1 MLGLGSVTVSCF
13 FSVGIVTTG
22 SSAVASAGNY
32 GTMSAEVAGNTLT
45 AENIVVTN
53 GVLTVGF
60 NQPSGWIVADNFK
73 LYYMGEDMTIYVEA
87 YHNAL
92 TTAQGVDQA
101 APMNGEV
108 LTALQSALST
118 YASVDETNKA
128 ALLAATSALGN
139 AASDATNS
147 VAAYAKAA
155 SAIATAEAMQ
165 VNNNFVTPA
174 AATTFADAIAAIK
187 TPYTSR
193 TLANEEAENAGTS
206 LGVVAVSWHA
216 AATNTPA
223 SNYIISTWPA
233 NITVN
238 DWSVEGAGDGSNYL
252 VPFFQ
257 DWIGDGESLAAKTWT
272 ATLTGLE
279 NGIYT
284 VSAWVRVRAKNGATA
299 ADATGITMDVNGGG
313 EGEFAPVDV
322 TQGTQVGESQFQ
334 LATYEA
340 VGKVLDGTLT
350 LNFNVLDGNNISWLS
365 FKDVKYVRTGD
376 IDPTDYRAAVA
387 ARLETAQGLVNE
399 VMNADVDADLN
410 AKIAATAGYEEST
423 DIAALEQMANDLDAA
438 ITAAQ
443 TSVANYQEAAAIV
456 NAASTLDEAG
466 QAVYNSNNKVLEVKA
481 AYDNKTL
488 VAVTEEQKDLCQA
501 ALKTAVKA
509 QTTDGADW
517 TLLIDNP
524 GFEGTFKSIDN
535 PQANRDIY
543 QPEGWTAVWANGNEN
558 DLTSLNSSCTQW
570 NNFAD
575 MPQPADGGNNVY
587 WIRYNWGKQ
596 SSITLNQTV
605 NLPAGLYE
613 LGAEGYLSNA
623 TNCKATLSAKFGD
636 EVALVDFTASEW
648 TKKAVQFY
656 ISEAQDVEFIYN
668 FTENVPSTPTE
679 IKAGVDNFTLTSRAA
694 ADAEDYA
701 ALNAAIKN
709 AESMKIGFKAGEY
722 APYTNVA
729 VLTPL
734 AAAKAIDQTAVNAKS
749 AVVIATSLLNDAQSS
764 WVENAE
770 DMPIVYNGT
779 FVASENDGAP
789 AGWETDNAAGLGG
802 ALHARAF
809 VLNPGDGNYDNLA
822 SFDQDDATRSAFY
835 VRFDGTNSTRTTD
848 YTYGETVGYTMPLE
862 AGVYR
867 VKLMAGGW
875 GKTQPLNVKFEDA
888 ESTIKGEQT
897 VEMTNLADGSGVA
910 ASFNF
915 LSEVE
920 AGDYKLV
927 VSNGNIEADNAVAFS
942 NVQITLEITAADLE
956 TLRGEIINLRT
967 QVEGYTELPE
977 PLATEAAAA
986 VAEAYGYINEHEC
999 DPALLNACKD
1009 RLQAV
1014 VDAVEAAAWQAQ
1026 IADAQTLAADDD
1038 AVAVG
1043 KLRDAIEDAIIIIV
1057 PTDEQKAALQAAV
1070 DQFNLDNADQESDQT
1085 AKVATNGWKKFDGS
1099 AAGVCATQYAP
1110 AIDTYDGRKNV
1121 NLAESYEEGTAE
1133 GTAVTRLGT
1142 IIYQDITGLK
1152 NGSYKVGFYGNAF
1165 FTEGRAEMTSPMEDG
1180 ATDVAYVF
1188 ANDQQAFITA
1198 HIATS
1203 TTENN
1208 FKEFNVEVTDGTI
1221 RLGMGKEKAGTNW
1234 HTMQIYQLTWF
1245 TSAKAL
1251 YALDKADMEAAILL
1265 AGTLY
1270 EDPYKTNGKE
1280 ELQQAIAEANA
1291 ARISNHLNIAE
1302 FETEIAKLNAAIE
1315 AFKVANYVAFNGTFY
1330 VKNAAGKFMAAGH
1343 NWGTRGIVNETGLD
1357 LTLTPNNEN
1366 KVKIDSRVSNGG
1378 DNHFLSEGL
1387 YMDGAAFAWAIEQVG
1402 AEEYSIGNGAQYI
1415 GVDAEDNLAL
1425 VNEPFAWQF
1434 LDAATVD
1441 AGRLADGLAAM
1452 AAATADNGVDATF
1465 LLKDADFNRNDL
1477 RQEAWTKVQGQT
1489 GAGHSMNLGGGGAN
1503 GYGCAEAY
1511 HTDFTVSQVVANAPA
1526 GVYKLSAQGFYRQD
1540 EAAEEAIPVFY
1551 IGDATAEVPVKT
1563 GTENDMNAAG
1573 ASFAA
1578 GNYEIEP
1585 VEFVFDG
1592 EGDLEVGIR
1601 GTAVNQWVI
1610 WDNFRLTYYGPAPVT
1625 KYAITVAPAEN
1636 GNVVADKAEA
1646 EEGETVTLTATP
1658 AANYQFAG
1666 AYYMLNEEKVDI
1678 TIDGNTASFAM
1689 PAAAVNVIATFGQKT
1704 DYTDHIVNADL
1715 TGTDPKGFD
1724 DAGTKGIDG
1733 SGIVKAGNNAQFDFK
1748 QTISLPAGQYK
1759 LTAQAAYRYSNTNTD
1774 DEQKE
1779 YDAIANGE
1787 TTKFA
1792 SLYATIGE
1800 KTVSTLVQ
1808 NRYDGASET
1817 DYAAGS
1823 GSVVVNEKYVP
1834 NSSAAV
1840 QAWFNAGQY
1849 VNEVTFN
1856 LTADGN
1862 VTIGIEKTAQPEV
1875 GDYTVIGP
1883 WKLTRLGDAQPEYAI
1898 TVAPAENGNVVADKV
1913 TAAAGETV
1921 KVTATPDEGYM
1932 VDYGYYVYNETQYD
1946 FESIDMEH
1954 NIATFT
1960 MPAGPVSVVLAFKQ
1974 AKVAYQFVPSEWGA
1988 GDAGRISPENVVAD
2002 DEAGT
2007 ITVDKTGANNV
2018 NLNFHTTKRYVLSA
2032 SQRYFVIKA
2041 TGLATGDTDSYLW
2054 WLNHNNNGSQI
2065 VPTAIFVENGETV
2078 FAWDAITSGIG
2089 GTIGLE
2095 ETELNGTAELT
2106 TTFGMTLADD
2116 AVPAVISY
2124 IGFQETIPEPVEEFA
2139 YEFVP
2144 SEWVAG
2150 DAGRI
2155 SPENVT
2161 ADDDMCTITV
2171 NKTGD
2176 NNVNLNF
2183 KTNKLYYV
2191 ENVDYFVI
2199 KAKGVSTEAGAS
2211 LLWWLNGKNDGG
2223 LSFEPTSTATEDD
2236 DTIILE
2242 WKISECGNI
2251 GENINPVGK
2260 SYLLGGEGWTTTFGL
2275 TQADA
2280 LTPVVISYIGYG
2292 TKSATAISAAKSHNG
2307 EGALKDGKYL
2317 IKGEIVIVKN
2327 GKLYKA
2333 NGQLK

>member
-1 MLGLGSVTVSCF
+1 M
-13 FSVGIVTTG
+13 
-22 SSAVASAGNY
+22 
-32 GTMSAEVAGNTLT
+32 
-45 AENIVVTN
+45 
-53 GVLTVGF
+53 
-60 NQPSGWIVADNFK
+60 
-73 LYYMGEDMTIYVEA
+73 
-87 YHNAL
+87 
-92 TTAQGVDQA
+92 
-101 APMNGEV
+101 
-108 LTALQSALST
+108 
-118 YASVDETNKA
+118 
-128 ALLAATSALGN
+128 
-139 AASDATNS
+139 
-147 VAAYAKAA
+147 
-155 SAIATAEAMQ
+155 
-165 VNNNFVTPA
+165 
-174 AATTFADAIAAIK
+174 
-187 TPYTSR
+187 
-193 TLANEEAENAGTS
+193 ANEEAENVGTS
-206 LGVVAVSWHA
+206 LGVVAVGWHA

-223 SNYIISTWPA
+223 SNYMISTWPA

-279 NGIYT
+279 SGIYT

-350 LNFNVLDGNNISWLS
+350 LNFNVVDGNNISWLS

-423 DIAALEQMANDLDAA
+423 DIDALEQMANDLDVA
-438 ITAAQ
+438 IAAAQ
-443 TSVANYQEAAAIV
+443 TSVANYQEAAAII
-456 NAASTLDEAG
+456 NAASILDEAG

-481 AYDNKTL
+481 AYDAKTL

-524 GFEGTFKSIDN
+524 GFEGTFKSVAN
-535 PQANRDIY
+535 PQPGRDIY
-543 QPEGWTAVWANGNEN
+543 QPDGWTAVWENGNTN
-558 DLTSLNSSCTQW
+558 DMTSLNSSCTQW
-570 NNFAD
+570 NDNFKN

-587 WIRYNWGKQ
+587 WARYRWGAV
-596 SSITLNQTV
+596 STSLTLKQTV

-623 TNCKATLSAKFGD
+623 VDGKATLSVKFGD
-636 EVALVDFTASEW
+636 EVALTDFTDAAW
-648 TKKAVQFY
+648 TKKAVVFS
-656 ISEAQDVEFIYN
+656 ISETQDVEILYN
-668 FTENVPSTPTE
+668 FAKESKEVE

-709 AESMKIGFKAGEY
+709 AESMKLGFKAGEY

-729 VLTPL
+729 VLAPL
-734 AAAKAIDQTAVNAKS
+734 AEAKAIDQTVVNTKS

-770 DMPIVYNGT
+770 NMPIVYNGT

-809 VLNPGDGNYDNLA
+809 VLNSGDGNYDKLA
-822 SFDQDDATRSAFY
+822 SFDQGDATRSAFY

-888 ESTIKGEQT
+888 ESIIKGEQT

-927 VSNGNIEADNAVAFS
+927 VSNGNIDANNAAAFS
-942 NVQITLEITAADLE
+942 NVEITLEITAADLE

-999 DPALLNACKD
+999 DPAKLNASKD

-1014 VDAVEAAAWQAQ
+1014 VDAAAEAEAKAAWQAQ
-1026 IADAQTLAADDD
+1026 IAAAQALAADDD

-1057 PTDEQKAALQAAV
+1057 PTDEEKAALQAAV

-1099 AAGVCATQYAP
+1099 AAGVCATQFAP

-1165 FTEGRAEMTSPMEDG
+1165 FTEGRAGMTSPMEDG

-1280 ELQQAIAEANA
+1280 ALQQAIAEANA

-1302 FETEIAKLNAAIE
+1302 FEAEIAKLNDAIKAYKE
-1315 AFKVANYVAFNGTFY
+1315 ANYVALSGTYY

-1366 KVKIDSRVSNGG
+1366 KVAIDSRVYNGN
-1378 DNHFLSEGL
+1378 NHFLGSNL
-1387 YMDGAAFAWAIEQVG
+1387 YMDSGSFAWVIEQVG

-1441 AGRLADGLAAM
+1441 ATRLADALAAM
-1452 AAATADNGVDATF
+1452 EAATEESPVDATF
-1465 LLKDADFNRNDL
+1465 LLVDPNFNRNDH
-1477 RQEAWTKVQGQT
+1477 RWEAWTVSEDCT
-1489 GAGHSMNLGGGGAN
+1489 NSNLGGGCDASN
-1503 GYGCAEAY
+1503 GNGCAESY
-1511 HTDFTVSQVVANAPA
+1511 HSTFTISQAIANAPA
-1526 GVYKLSAQGFYRQD
+1526 GKYTLTAQGFYRQD
-1540 EAAEEAIPVFY
+1540 DDVVEDVPAFF
-1551 IGDATAEVPVKT
+1551 IGDQTAAVPVRT

-1573 ASFAA
+1573 KAFTN
-1578 GNYEIEP
+1578 GEYTIEP
-1585 VEFVFDG
+1585 IEFTLNEAG
-1592 EGDLEVGIR
+1592 ELTVGIK
-1601 GTAVNQWVI
+1601 GTATHQWVI
-1610 WDNFRLTYYGPAPVT
+1610 FDNFRLTYFGAAPAP
-1625 KYAITVAPAEN
+1625 
-1636 GNVVADKAEA
+1636 
-1646 EEGETVTLTATP
+1646 
-1658 AANYQFAG
+1658 
-1666 AYYMLNEEKVDI
+1666 
-1678 TIDGNTASFAM
+1678 
-1689 PAAAVNVIATFGQKT
+1689 KT
-1704 DYTDHIVNADL
+1704 DYTDYIINADL
-1715 TGTDPKGFD
+1715 SDSESTAWNL
-1724 DAGTKGIDG
+1724 AGTKGYHN
-1733 SGIVKAGNNAQFDFK
+1733 SGNAVTCGNNAVFDFC
-1748 QTISLPAGQYK
+1748 QVVQNLPAGQYK
-1759 LTAQAAYRYSNTNTD
+1759 LTAKSAYRYSGSEA
-1774 DEQKE
+1774 DE
-1779 YDAIANGE
+1779 YAAIEAGTE
-1787 TTKFA
+1787 TKFA
-1792 SLYATIGE
+1792 SLYAKVGT
-1800 KTVSTLVQ
+1800 KTFSSLVQ
-1808 NRYDGASET
+1808 NRWDGASDV

-1823 GSVVVNEKYVP
+1823 GSVVVNEKFVP
-1834 NSSAAV
+1834 NSTAAV
-1840 QAWFNAGQY
+1840 KAWFNADKY
-1849 VNEVTFN
+1849 VNEVVFN
-1856 LTADGN
+1856 LTADGD
-1862 VTIGIEKTAQPEV
+1862 VTIGIAKDAQPAA
-1875 GDYTVIGP
+1875 GDFTVIGG
-1883 WKLTRLGDAQPEYAI
+1883 WTLTRLGDAQPEYAI

-1988 GDAGRISPENVVAD
+1988 GDPGRISPENVVAND
-2002 DEAGT
+2002 VAGT
-2007 ITVDKTGANNV
+2007 ITVDKAGANNV

-2095 ETELNGTAELT
+2095 ETELNGTAEWT
-2106 TTFGMTLADD
+2106 TTFGMTLAD
-2116 AVPAVISY
+2116 ANVPAVISY
-2124 IGFQETIPEPVEEFA
+2124 IGFQETIPEPVEEEA

-2144 SEWVAG
+2144 SEWGAG

-2155 SPENVT
+2155 SPENVV
-2161 ADDDMCTITV
+2161 ADDDMGTITV
-2171 NKTGD
+2171 DKTGD
-2176 NNVNLNF
+2176 NNVCLLF

-2199 KAKGVSTEAGAS
+2199 KAKGVSTETGAS
-2211 LLWWLNGKNDGG
+2211 YLWWLNGKNDNGAQ
-2223 LSFEPTSTATEDD
+2223 FAPTSTATETDG
-2236 DTIILE
+2236 TIILE

-2292 TKSATAISAAKSHNG
+2292 TKSATAISAAKSQDA